1 MTLRELS
8 ALPSQPLIDW
18 WQPHQL
24 GESGCWHV
32 AVGPLSLYLERTA
45 SEWLVAHQRHP
56 DDESLHRVLH
66 QSLDERPTDVKFQR
80 YVFRQTPS
88 AFRLLPCLMDRP
100 VVVKTRQPVFIPPG
114 ESICFY
120 ISTPLCVR
128 LMLGNDMELQE
139 WPTVR
144 LSDTWFGPSTRVG
157 ELCYAAKTH
166 ARHGISDL
174 PLRPHRAVTQLT
186 IHNHDKKVLNI
197 DKISL
202 PVQLLSL
209 FQRDDHTLWTEAV
222 TLEHH
227 ADQPLAKFK
236 IERKLPTDAIASKRV
251 SAPRQHIEK
260 NALIR
265 AFTGIFSD

>member
-1 MTLRELS
+1 MAISELS
-8 ALPSQPLIDW
+8 ALASQPLTDW

-24 GESGCWHV
+24 NESVCWHL
-32 AVGPLSLYLERTA
+32 AIGPLSLYLERTA

-56 DDESLHRVLH
+56 DDESLHCVSF
-66 QSLDERPTDVKFQR
+66 QPLDERPLDMTFQR
-80 YVFRQTPS
+80 YVFRQAPLV
-88 AFRLLPCLMDRP
+88 FRLQPCLMDRP

-114 ESICFY
+114 ESICFF

-128 LMLGNDMELQE
+128 LLLGNDLDTQE
-139 WPTVR
+139 WPIVR

-166 ARHGISDL
+166 ARHALSEI
-174 PLRPHRAVTQLT
+174 PLRPHRAVTQITL
-186 IHNHDKKVLNI
+186 HNHDKKMLSI
-197 DKISL
+197 DKVSL

-227 ADQPLAKFK
+227 AEQPLAKFR
-236 IERKLPTDAIASKRV
+236 IERTVVNDAGASKRI
-251 SAPRQHIEK
+251 ATPRQTLEK
-260 NALIR
+260 HALIR
-265 AFTGIFSD
+265 AFTGIFGD